1 MWIRKKD
8 HLSLIKELND
18 LRKEVQLYKDQ
29 KTLNSFFE
37 RRANEAKAR
46 ELNSLNQLKLKEQ
59 ELAATKGELALY
71 QLRFYDLTRD
81 YLYLKR
87 SIDNQ
92 KESEENDDVKPIS

>member
-1 MWIRKKD
+1 MWIKKKD

-18 LRKEVQLYKDQ
+18 LRAEVQRYKDQ
-29 KTLNSFFE
+29 KTLEIFFE

-46 ELNSLNQLKLKEQ
+46 ELNSLNQLKLKDQ
-59 ELAATKGELALY
+59 ELATVKGELALY

-81 YLYLKR
+81 YLYLKH

-92 KESEENDDVKPIS
+92 KESEENDNVKPIS

>member
-1 MWIRKKD
+1 MWIKKKD

-37 RRANEAKAR
+37 RRANEAKAK
-46 ELNSLNQLKLKEQ
+46 ELATLNQLKLKEQ
-59 ELAATKGELALY
+59 ELNATKGELALY

-81 YLYLKR
+81 YLYLR
-87 SIDNQ
+87 QSIDNQ
-92 KESEENDDVKPIS
+92 KESEENTDVKPIS